1 MSTLSARPRIQPL
14 DPPYAAGVQQDFDR
28 IMPPGLPPLKLFRT
42 VGRNPRVLSRMI
54 AGGLLD
60 KGSISLRARE
70 IMILRTCA
78 LCGAEY
84 EWGVHVAF
92 FGAKAGFTPAQVAA
106 TVHADASAWSPQ
118 DAVLIRLADALH
130 ATQHADDA
138 LWAELK
144 TFHSDEQLLE
154 LVMLAG
160 LYHAVSYVVNATQL
174 ELEKDSPRFP
184 AA

>member
-1 MSTLSARPRIQPL
+1 MSIPSRQPRIQPL
-14 DPPYAAGVQQDFDR
+14 NPPYAEGVQQDFDR
-28 IMPPGLPPLKLFRT
+28 IMPPGVPPLKLFRT

-60 KGSISLRARE
+60 KGSVSVRARE

-84 EWGVHVAF
+84 EWGVHVAA
-92 FGAKAGFTPAQVAA
+92 FGRKAGFTPAQVAA
-106 TVHADASAWSPQ
+106 TVHADVSVWTPE
-118 DAVLIRLADALH
+118 DAVLIRLADTLH

-144 TFHSDEQLLE
+144 TFYSDEQLLE

-174 ELEKDSPRFP
+174 ELEDGSPRFP